1 MDEITY
7 LHTGSALVTSSRIEL
22 DGQTFAVR
30 NVGSVKVVDAGRPW
44 AGVLVLLIGAMA
56 MTSNPFF
63 GVPMLVMGAY
73 MIWQKFALKT
83 LVLTTGGGETVA
95 LKSTDSSWVEALR
108 AAIAQALSA
117 R

>member
-1 MDEITY
+1 MKSPT
-7 LHTGSALVTSSRIEL
+7 
-22 DGQTFAVR
+22 
-30 NVGSVKVVDAGRPW
+30 
-44 AGVLVLLIGAMA
+44 
-56 MTSNPFF
+56 
-63 GVPMLVMGAY
+63 Y

-95 LKSTDSSWVEALR
+95 LKATDSSLVEALR